1 MDYSRIIRNEPIVL
15 NELIKPR
22 ATSTITR
29 ASNICP
35 AIQNILNGK
44 VDIASLGVPSNFDA
58 VSERAS
64 RREGP
69 A

>member
-1 MDYSRIIRNEPIVL
+1 MEYSRIIRNEPIIL
-15 NELIKPR
+15 NELIKSR
-22 ATSTITR
+22 TTSAITR

-44 VDIASLGVPSNFDA
+44 VDIAPFGVPSNFDA
-58 VSERAS
+58 VGERAS